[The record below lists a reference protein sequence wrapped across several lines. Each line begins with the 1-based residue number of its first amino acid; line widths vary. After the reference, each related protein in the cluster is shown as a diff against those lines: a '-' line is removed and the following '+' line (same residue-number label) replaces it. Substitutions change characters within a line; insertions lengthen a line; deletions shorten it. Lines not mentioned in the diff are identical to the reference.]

1 MLARAGS
8 FKTDG
13 LIFVKTVKRKQD
25 YRFDV
30 PVFGE
35 RTLELMHKSG
45 IQTAALE
52 VGRVIMLD
60 KVLLLEKAAKLD
72 IELIGYFG

>member
-1 MLARAGS
+1 MLTRAGN

-13 LIFVKTVKRKQD
+13 LIFVKTVKRNQN

-35 RTLELMHKSG
+35 RTLEVMLESG

-52 VGRVIMLD
+52 VGHVIMLE
-60 KVLLLEKAAKLD
+60 KMKLLKRAAKLK
-72 IELIGYFG
+72 IELIGYS